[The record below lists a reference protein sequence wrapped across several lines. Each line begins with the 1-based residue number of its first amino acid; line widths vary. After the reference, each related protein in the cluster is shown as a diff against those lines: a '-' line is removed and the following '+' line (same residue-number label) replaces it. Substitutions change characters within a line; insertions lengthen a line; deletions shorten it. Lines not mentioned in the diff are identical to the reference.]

1 MDFPNFLDIAANF
14 SGSSISFERRI
25 SVNATSGDLVFD
37 IASLSANMEM
47 TEESFEFISEDSFSS
62 LSCILY
68 ISCKICE

>member
-1 MDFPNFLDIAANF
+1 MPEFLGEICKF
-14 SGSSISFERRI
+14 SGSSRNFDKSV

-47 TEESFEFISEDSFSS
+47 AVESFEFISEDNFSS